1 MKLLARNSRYWLP
14 VVFWLGVIVYE
25 SFRLSSN
32 VTGSWLLH
40 LFHLLHIQLSSAAF
54 SSLHHFLRKA
64 GHVTGYGIFCLL
76 LFRACFHTLR
86 LPHPVIAQHNRVHR
100 DGALEQLRVMHARSA
115 ALAISLT
122 LATAVF
128 DEWHQA
134 FDRARTSSP
143 WDVALD
149 VSGGVAFLAFA
160 LLVLRMW
167 RERPRQ
173 WDTASA

>member
-14 VVFWLGVIVYE
+14 VFFWLGVIAYE

-32 VTGSWLLH
+32 VTGSWLSH
-40 LFHLLHIQLSSAAF
+40 LFHFFNIQLSWSAF

-86 LPHPVIAQHNRVHR
+86 LPPPVPGERTRAAGDNAR
-100 DGALEQLRVMHARSA
+100 EPLRVLHARCA
-115 ALAISLT
+115 ALAITLT
-122 LATAVF
+122 LATAVL

-149 VSGGVAFLAFA
+149 VSGGIAFLAVA

>member
-1 MKLLARNSRYWLP
+1 LKLLARNSRYWLP
-14 VVFWLGVIVYE
+14 VLFWLGVIVYE

-40 LFHLLHIQLSSAAF
+40 LFRLLHIQLSWSAF
-54 SSLHHFLRKA
+54 SALHHFLRKA

-76 LFRACFHTLR
+76 LFRAWFHSLR
-86 LPHPVIAQHNRVHR
+86 PDPLASPQHDRGRVAGQELRMMHVR
-100 DGALEQLRVMHARSA
+100 CAL
-115 ALAISLT
+115 LAISMTLLT
-122 LATAVF
+122 AFF
-128 DEWHQA
+128 DEWHQG

-143 WDVALD
+143 WDVVLD
-149 VSGGVAFLAFA
+149 VSGGVIFLAFA
-160 LLVLRMW
+160 LLVLRLW